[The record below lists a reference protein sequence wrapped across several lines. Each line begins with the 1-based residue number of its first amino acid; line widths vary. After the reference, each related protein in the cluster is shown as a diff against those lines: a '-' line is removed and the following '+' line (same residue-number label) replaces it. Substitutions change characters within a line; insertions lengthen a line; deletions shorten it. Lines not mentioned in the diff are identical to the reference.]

1 MNVCVGLLLIHWKVI
16 AQAHSYYC
24 DYMEM
29 DGYCFFNVFFKIQMS
44 TIHFYDY
51 GYIWQD
57 LPKHVFI
64 WESYDILLGQGA
76 TCWDLGIGP
85 LCFCGGV

>member
-1 MNVCVGLLLIHWKVI
+1 
-16 AQAHSYYC
+16 
-24 DYMEM
+24 
-29 DGYCFFNVFFKIQMS
+29 MS

-85 LCFCGGV
+85 NWSSLIQGGNGGMNSLFDEGERM